1 MWFAPHTIQYIKD
14 MSTWAHEEE
23 KERVKENDEQTR
35 YFKRGKS
42 LNSSEDSLTRSET
55 DDNFG
60 YTEQD

>member
-1 MWFAPHTIQYIKD
+1 M
-14 MSTWAHEEE
+14 
-23 KERVKENDEQTR
+23 KENDEQTR

-42 LNSSEDSLTRSET
+42 LYSSENSLTRSET